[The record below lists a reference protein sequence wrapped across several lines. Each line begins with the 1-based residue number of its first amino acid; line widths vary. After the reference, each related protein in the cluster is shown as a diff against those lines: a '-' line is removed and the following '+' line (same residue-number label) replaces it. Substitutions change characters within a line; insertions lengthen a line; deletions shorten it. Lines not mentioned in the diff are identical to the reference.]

1 MVGPCHSGFAKMECV
16 TVSGAH
22 PRQPQAV
29 EIEAALRRAG
39 DNCGLCQRAL
49 CHGEVTLSGRVGE
62 RLHIAGK
69 CCAGR
74 LDQLLAFGIFFSR
87 PAPAR
92 ELALQLAR
100 ELARQL
106 ARESAP

>member
-1 MVGPCHSGFAKMECV
+1 MLTS
-16 TVSGAH
+16 
-22 PRQPQAV
+22 
-29 EIEAALRRAG
+29 
-39 DNCGLCQRAL
+39 
-49 CHGEVTLSGRVGE
+49 GE

-74 LDQLLAFGIFFSR
+74 LDQLLGFGIFFSR

-92 ELALQLAR
+92 ELTLELAR

-106 ARESAP
+106 ARDGAP